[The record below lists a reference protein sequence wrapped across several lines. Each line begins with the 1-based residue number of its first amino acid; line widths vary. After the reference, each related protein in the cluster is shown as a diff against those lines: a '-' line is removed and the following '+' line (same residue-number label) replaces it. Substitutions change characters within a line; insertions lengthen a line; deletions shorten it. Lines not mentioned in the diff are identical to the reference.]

1 MSKPSRPVKFRFRT
15 PILALFL
22 TAASLHADWKDEIGF
37 TRLQL
42 LAGPELPT
50 ATSQG
55 LSHVEPSLSDVSL
68 IYAPDTA
75 SATFAGKS
83 FFFKSGA
90 SGTSWHATHTARNF
104 FGIASL
110 LPGATDVDLYDA
122 DDWINSGFL
131 NHGEPDAPE
140 TETRAV
146 QSHSWIV
153 TTQWTV
159 AEVEEANW
167 RLDYAI
173 DRDGFVCVVGENN
186 GSSTLLPQFLG
197 QSYHT
202 ISVGR
207 DDGIHSAGLTAYDGI
222 NRMKPDIVAPSAS
235 PEGAT
240 SWTTP
245 MVAGAAGLLYAKLA
259 AAPYSLTGADQPRVI
274 KALLMAS
281 ATKNTVPGWDNN
293 PTSPL
298 DSIYGAGEL
307 NVNHAYSTLRAGRA
321 TASGIT
327 QYSIRGWAAEAV
339 PGVSSKTYFFT
350 IPAGAPSTSFSAAL
364 TWHRAITDGNPNP
377 NVWGDL
383 DISLADLN
391 LRLYQASGLAL
402 GSEVAASLSE
412 VDNVELVYQSALA
425 AGDYALVV
433 ENTSADATPYG
444 LAWHSLPSATVAA
457 TTPVA
462 REFNTEAGVI
472 TLTRTGDTTLALFVP
487 LTIGGTA
494 IAGTH
499 YLALPASVT
508 IPAGQISAT
517 LQVIPIS
524 DNLAQ
529 GERTVTVSI
538 AADFALVRDPAQSG
552 IVTIKDTPFDT
563 WRLDKFTA
571 PELGNSAI
579 SSETADP
586 DGDQLANLI
595 EYALDLAPKSPSS
608 SPVAMIDI
616 GGYLALS
623 ASKNPVAIDITWD
636 AETTGNLTS
645 WSPAF
650 IATDTDEMFEA
661 RDTVL
666 KSGAPKRFIRLKI
679 SRP

>member
-1 MSKPSRPVKFRFRT
+1 VKFRFRA
-15 PILALFL
+15 PILASFL

-50 ATSQG
+50 ATNQG
-55 LSHVEPSLSDVSL
+55 LSHVEPSLSEVSL
-68 IYAPDTA
+68 IYAPDIA

-83 FFFKSGA
+83 FTFKSGA

-122 DDWINSGFL
+122 GDWINSGFL

-153 TTQWTV
+153 TTDWTV
-159 AEVEEANW
+159 AEVEEGNR
-167 RLDYAI
+167 RLDFAI

-186 GSSTLLPQFLG
+186 GSSILLPQFLG

-207 DDGIHSAGLTAYDGI
+207 DDGLHSAGLTAYDGI
-222 NRMKPDIVAPSAS
+222 NRMKPDIVAPSTS

-245 MVAGAAGLLYAKLA
+245 MVAGASGLLYAKLA
-259 AAPYSLTGADQPRVI
+259 AAPYSLTGADRPRVI

-281 ATKNTVPGWDNN
+281 ATKNTMPGWDNN

-321 TASGIT
+321 IASGVT

-339 PGVSSKTYFFT
+339 PGVSSKTYFFSV
-350 IPAGAPSTSFSAAL
+350 PAGAPSTPFSAAL
-364 TWHRAITDGNPNP
+364 TWHRSVQSSTWTAA
-377 NVWGDL
+377 
-383 DISLADLN
+383 LADLN
-391 LRLYQASGLAL
+391 FRLHHASGFTL
-402 GSEVAASLSE
+402 GSEVAASLST

-425 AGDYALVV
+425 PGDYALVV
-433 ENTSADATPYG
+433 ENTSADSTAYG
-444 LAWHSLPSATVAA
+444 LAWHSLPAATVAA
-457 TTPVA
+457 TSPVA

-472 TLTRTGDTTLALFVP
+472 TLTRTGDTTLALYVP

-508 IPAGQISAT
+508 IPAGQSSST
-517 LQVIPIS
+517 LQVIPVS
-524 DNLAQ
+524 DSLAQ
-529 GERTVTVSI
+529 GNRTVTVSI
-538 AADFALVRDPAQSG
+538 AADFALVRDAAQSG
-552 IVTIKDTPFDT
+552 IVTIEDMPFDA
-563 WRLDKFTA
+563 WRLDKFTG
-571 PELGNSAI
+571 PELGNPAI
-579 SSETADP
+579 SGATADP

-595 EYALDLAPKSPSS
+595 EYALDLAPKSPST
-608 SPVAMIDI
+608 SPVAMIDL

-623 ASKNPVAIDITWD
+623 AQKNPDAIDITGG
-636 AETTGNLTS
+636 AETTGNLAS
-645 WSPAF
+645 WNPAF
-650 IATDTDEMFEA
+650 IVTDTDETFEA

-666 KSGAPKRFIRLKI
+666 MSGAAKRFIRLKI
-679 SRP
+679 TRP

>member
-1 MSKPSRPVKFRFRT
+1 MKSRSHA

-55 LSHVEPSLSDVSL
+55 LSHVEPSDGLNYTPNISDP
-68 IYAPDTA
+68 IFTGK
-75 SATFAGKS
+75 TFTL
-83 FFFKSGA
+83 KSGA
-90 SGTSWHATHTARNF
+90 SGTSNHAQHVARNF
-104 FGIASL
+104 YSTTSL
-110 LPGATDVDLYDA
+110 LPGAADVDLYDA
-122 DDWINSGFL
+122 QDWINSGFL
-131 NHGEPDAPE
+131 NHGGPDEPEPE
-140 TETRAV
+140 TRSV

-153 TTQWTV
+153 PAGWTV
-159 AEVEEANW
+159 AVVEEANR

-207 DDGIHSAGLTAYDGI
+207 DNGSHSAGFTAYDGS

-245 MVAGAAGLLYAKLA
+245 MVAGAAGLLYAKLT
-259 AAPYSLTGADQPRVI
+259 AAPYSLTGADPPRVI

-281 ATKNTVPGWDNN
+281 ATKNTVPGWDNSA
-293 PTSPL
+293 TSPL

-307 NVNHAYSTLRAGRA
+307 NAYHAYSTLRAGRA
-321 TASGIT
+321 TASNAT
-327 QYSIRGWAAEAV
+327 QYSLCGWAAEAV

-350 IPAGAPSTSFSAAL
+350 VPAGAPSTPFSAAL
-364 TWHRAITDGNPNP
+364 TWHRKITDGNPNP
-377 NVWGDL
+377 NIWGNL
-383 DISLADLN
+383 NVSLANLN
-391 LRLYQASGLAL
+391 LRLYQANGFTLDSQL
-402 GSEVAASLSE
+402 AASLSM
-412 VDNVELVYQSALA
+412 VDNVELIYQSALA
-425 AGDYALVV
+425 PGDYALVV
-433 ENTSADATPYG
+433 ENLSAISTTYG
-444 LAWHSLPSATVAA
+444 LAWHSLPAATVAA
-457 TTPVA
+457 TSPVA
-462 REFNTEAGVI
+462 REFNTQAGVI
-472 TLTRTGDTTLALFVP
+472 TLTRTGDTTLALYVP

-508 IPAGQISAT
+508 IPAGQTTAT
-517 LQVIPIS
+517 LPVIPIS

-529 GERTVTVSI
+529 GNRTVTVSI
-538 AADFALVRDPAQSG
+538 AADFALVRAPAQSG
-552 IVTIKDTPFDT
+552 IVTLEDMPFDT
-563 WRLDKFTA
+563 WRLDKFTG
-571 PELGNSAI
+571 PELGNPAV

-586 DGDQLANLI
+586 DGDQIANLI
-595 EYALDLAPKSPSS
+595 EYALNLLPKSPST
-608 SPVAMIDI
+608 SPVAIIDLD
-616 GGYLALS
+616 GYLALS
-623 ASKNPVAIDITWD
+623 AQKNPAAIDITWG
-636 AETTGNLTS
+636 AEITGNLTL

-650 IATDTDEMFEA
+650 IATDTDETFEA

-666 KSGAPKRFIRLKI
+666 RSGAIKRFMRLKI
-679 SRP
+679 TRP